1 MDIWCCQAQILYNGS
16 NTRVRSTNPNQTHSC
31 NFVLSTIFF
40 EFMTQMMIMQADV
53 SHRAPCQTAQDFST
67 QILNQEKARANA
79 RQDEIAKA
87 MWRQYQEYLAK
98 N

>member
-1 MDIWCCQAQILYNGS
+1 
-16 NTRVRSTNPNQTHSC
+16 
-31 NFVLSTIFF
+31 
-40 EFMTQMMIMQADV
+40 MQADL

-67 QILNQEKARANA
+67 QISNQEKARANA